1 MSTAGTL
8 PTTNETLGV
17 GTVVRDAA
25 HEVDKLLLRL
35 SEKWAPPPSMEL
47 IGALYTLTFDLEL
60 FAGQMVKDAKRIED
74 RVNDAVYAQ
83 QEPDRASA

>member
-1 MSTAGTL
+1 MSAAGTL
-8 PTTNETLGV
+8 PTTNETLRV
-17 GTVVRDAA
+17 GTAVRDAA
-25 HEVDKLLLRL
+25 HGVDKLLLRL
-35 SEKWAPPPSMEL
+35 SGWPAPPSLEL

-74 RVNDAVYAQ
+74 RVTDAVCAQ